1 MECGALV
8 VCGRLCACGASRP
21 TESRWDCLCDVG
33 GKECCCCD
41 YEEEG
46 DSSRVV

>member
-1 MECGALV
+1 MECGTLV
-8 VCGRLCACGASRP
+8 VCGRLCACDAYRP
-21 TESRWDCLCDVG
+21 TVSRWACLCGVD
-33 GKECCCCD
+33 GKECGSCD